1 MKSLP
6 TILLVFMSLVST
18 SIQWKLN
25 VPRVLLPLTEEGAQY
40 KLFSEG
46 GCFDW
51 KSSRPEVI
59 LPLITKKSLIISKK
73 SYQISLCN
81 YAFLL
86 KVITITAID
95 ENDSPIQGCSAAAI
109 VAVAKASAAGKDSA
123 GVGSTHLTSKT
134 QAIITAED
142 TSSPGKTLNMSNNPM
157 TACLRKS
164 LLTMM
169 SHFSSTDSWPFWSD
183 YDVSCF

>member
-1 MKSLP
+1 
-6 TILLVFMSLVST
+6 MSLVST

-51 KSSRPEVI
+51 KSNRPEVI
-59 LPLITKKSLIISKK
+59 LPLITKKSLIISKSY

-142 TSSPGKTLNMSNNPM
+142 TSSPGKTLNISNNPM

-183 YDVSCF
+183 NDVSCF